1 MELHQLEAPIPN
13 QKTRKRVGRGEGS
26 GLGKQSGKGHK
37 GQKARG
43 SGKVARGFEG
53 GQMPLQRRIPKFGF
67 KSPFRVEYVAL
78 NLNQLADAIERGK
91 LKNNITLAD
100 LKKANLA
107 GKNDLVKLLGNGEL
121 TKAVTIE
128 VNACSKSA
136 KEKIEKAGGSVSVV
150 KAVVKEP
157 SAE

>member
-1 MELHQLEAPIPN
+1 MELHELEAPIPN
-13 QKTRKRVGRGEGS
+13 RQTRKRVGRGEGS

-67 KSPFRVEYVAL
+67 KSPFRVEFVAL

-91 LKNNITLAD
+91 LSTTVTLAD
-100 LKKANLA
+100 LKTANLA

-121 TKAVTIE
+121 STAVTIE
-128 VNACSKSA
+128 AHACSKSA
-136 KEKIEKAGGSVSVV
+136 KEKIEKAGGSVTLV
-150 KAVVKEP
+150 KAFEKPVQE
-157 SAE
+157 